1 MPVSA
6 LVAAGALFD
15 IAENALRVTVTRLL
29 ASGQL
34 ERDERG
40 RYRLGAEADPVD
52 RQVRA
57 WSDLAR
63 RTRAWKGGWIGVQLT
78 PGALARGAAAK
89 RRARAL
95 RFKGFR
101 DLRPGLAIRPDN
113 LRGGLGA
120 LRDELDALGLDA
132 HGEGEPLVFAMS
144 DLDPTSDDQARSLWS
159 SAELRA
165 AYERSRAMLE
175 QSLAE
180 LPALDEG
187 PAMVES
193 YLLGGQVLRQLVLDP
208 LLPDE
213 ILPGEARTALV
224 ETMRRYD
231 TVGRRSWA
239 AFMARHGAPH
249 FGSPADTRPGES
261 WSLH

>member
-15 IAENALRVTVTRLL
+15 IAENSVRVTVTRLL
-29 ASGQL
+29 ASGQV

-57 WSDLAR
+57 WPDLSR
-63 RTRAWKGGWIGVQLT
+63 RTRAWKGGWIAVHLS
-78 PGALARGAAAK
+78 PGTRERGAAAK
-89 RRARAL
+89 LRARAL
-95 RFKGFR
+95 RFKGFEP
-101 DLRPGLAIRPDN
+101 LRPSLAIRPDN
-113 LRGGLGA
+113 LRGGLDT
-120 LRDELDALGLDA
+120 LRGELGALGLDA
-132 HGEGEPLVFAMS
+132 GGPGEPLVFAMS
-144 DLDPTSDDQARSLWS
+144 GLDAASDDVARSLWS
-159 SAELRA
+159 TDELRA
-165 AYERSRAMLE
+165 AYDRSRAMLE
-175 QSLAE
+175 QSLSE

-187 PAMVES
+187 AAMVES
-193 YLLGGQVLRQLVLDP
+193 YLLGGRVLRQLVLDP

-213 ILPGEARTALV
+213 ILPGETRTALV